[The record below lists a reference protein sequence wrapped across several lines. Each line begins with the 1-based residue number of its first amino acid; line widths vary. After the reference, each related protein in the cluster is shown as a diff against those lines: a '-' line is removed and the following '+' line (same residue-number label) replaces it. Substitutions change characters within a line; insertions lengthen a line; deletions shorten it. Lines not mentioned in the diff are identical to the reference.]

1 MARGLPVPSVGANT
15 EPAGPVAPR
24 NAWELITVA
33 ENLSILEFLQKMI
46 DDVGLRDWFARD
58 PQAALSDHGLRD
70 VSPEDVR
77 DAIVLA
83 DDSQTADFSRNVD
96 QGFHGTVGAAAAHH
110 GGHDGGRDG
119 GRDGGHDGH
128 NDGHSEGH
136 REAIEHLSRYVTNNF
151 VDDRD
156 TNVDDSVNQQIH
168 TDGGDVAQDIET
180 HSTTASGDGAVAAGG
195 DIRDSLVTSGNG
207 NQIGAGNVRGD
218 NNVQGNDNHVVHGDG
233 NTTAFGQ
240 GAATHA
246 DLHNVDVDGGG
257 ALSVTGE
264 AHGNQANTDT
274 NVHTSE
280 HTDNETHIEHSGNL
294 DTDYTQ
300 DSNNETHL
308 RADSDSHDH
317 STTNFQSGNEL
328 DHVDLPA

>member
-1 MARGLPVPSVGANT
+1 M
-15 EPAGPVAPR
+15 
-24 NAWELITVA
+24 A

-58 PQAALSDHGLRD
+58 PQGALENHGLRD

-96 QGFHGTVGAAAAHH
+96 QSFHGTVGAAAAHH
-110 GGHDGGRDG
+110 ASHDGGHG
-119 GRDGGHDGH
+119 DGH
-128 NDGHSEGH
+128 GDGHSDGHSEGH

-168 TDGGDVAQDIET
+168 TDGGDVSQDIET
-180 HSTTASGDGAVAAGG
+180 HSTTASGDGSVAAGG
-195 DIRDSLVTSGNG
+195 DIRDSTVTSGDG
-207 NQIGAGNVRGD
+207 NQIGTGNIRGD
-218 NNVQGNDNHVVHGDG
+218 NNVQGHDNNVVHGDG

-240 GAATHA
+240 GAATSA
-246 DLHNVDVDGGG
+246 DLHDVGVSGGG
-257 ALSVTGE
+257 ALSVGGD
-264 AHGNQANTDT
+264 ARGDQH
-274 NVHTSE
+274 NVDSHE
-280 HTDNETHIEHSGNL
+280 HTTNTTTDETDISHSGNL
-294 DTDYTQ
+294 HTEVTD

-308 RADSDSHDH
+308 RADQDSHDH
-317 STTNFQSGNEL
+317 TTTNFQSGNDL
-328 DHVDLPA
+328 DHVDLHA

>member
-58 PQAALSDHGLRD
+58 PQGALGYHGLRD

-96 QGFHGTVGAAAAHH
+96 QSFHGTVGAAAAHH
-110 GGHDGGRDG
+110 GGQTAA
-119 GRDGGHDGH
+119 DGGHDGGH
-128 NDGHSEGH
+128 GDGHSEGH

-168 TDGGDVAQDIET
+168 TDGGDVAQAIDT

-207 NQIGAGNVRGD
+207 NQIGQA
-218 NNVQGNDNHVVHGDG
+218 
-233 NTTAFGQ
+233 TS
-240 GAATHA
+240 AATTTCRA
-246 DLHNVDVDGGG
+246 TTTT
-257 ALSVTGE
+257 SCTVT
-264 AHGNQANTDT
+264 ATPRR
-274 NVHTSE
+274 
-280 HTDNETHIEHSGNL
+280 SG
-294 DTDYTQ
+294 
-300 DSNNETHL
+300 
-308 RADSDSHDH
+308 RATRRTPTC
-317 STTNFQSGNEL
+317 TTWTWT
-328 DHVDLPA
+328 AAARCR